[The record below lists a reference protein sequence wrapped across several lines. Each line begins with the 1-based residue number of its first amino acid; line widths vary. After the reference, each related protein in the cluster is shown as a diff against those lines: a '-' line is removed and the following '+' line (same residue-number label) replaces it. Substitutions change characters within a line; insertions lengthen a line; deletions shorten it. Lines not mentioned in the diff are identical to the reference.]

1 MNDVK
6 VYGADWCGD
15 TRATRFYL
23 DSVGVPYEYLNVD
36 QDTKAQAWVKAQNGG
51 KHKLPT
57 VDLGGQILVIP
68 DEVELEDAL
77 RGKGL
82 IN

>member
-15 TRATRFYL
+15 TMATREYL
-23 DSVGVPYEYLNVD
+23 DSVGVTYEYLNVD
-36 QDTKAQAWVKAQNGG
+36 EDTNAEAWVKAQNGG
-51 KHKLPT
+51 KQKLPT
-57 VDLGGQILVIP
+57 LDLAGQILVMP
-68 DEVELEDAL
+68 DEGELEDAL

>member
-1 MNDVK
+1 MSDVK

-15 TRATRFYL
+15 TRATRHYL
-23 DSVGVPYEYLNVD
+23 DRIGVQYEYLNVD
-36 QDTKAQAWVKAQNGG
+36 RDAKAQAWVKAQNGG
-51 KHKLPT
+51 KQKLPT
-57 VDLGGQILVIP
+57 VDLGGQVLVIP
-68 DEVELEDAL
+68 DETELEDAL